1 MYQDTNLQNYLEQS
15 SSVSLQSLVIAEW
28 NLNFSDNILRLGNY
42 RNRPENTFTGLTATI
57 TSGQNTVTVADTSV
71 FLVGQ
76 LLTKTSGVGVFGASP
91 IITQINSATQ
101 ITVSVNHVTSG
112 AITFSTSQNPHTYI
126 STETISTRNAGW
138 YNATDSEIVVN
149 TGLNTSTSKP
159 TTFMTKNDTEKILY
173 SLTDCISRFRPRSG
187 INKVRYFKNNYLN
200 FSDEYLFLQPRYYL
214 SSKDDKFKY
223 WGSYRVEGSKYLTS
237 ISKTATVTAGS
248 TTIVASSVDGLVKG
262 QPITQTST
270 VGGSLGANPIIVDIY
285 PETSEIV
292 LSVSSTASGSV
303 SFTANDFTAIERGIS
318 KNKKGTGEYYI
329 DDAAPFVVYD
339 KLVPANRIVVKMQTH
354 ASDFDRGTFTRSTN
368 STFTDPFYE
377 NPSNTGAM
385 VNQETPEDWKIQYLD
400 ANNVWQDAKVFTT
413 SSTRSTGKRIVGAD
427 GYVELAYGITNTL
440 PTGFRDLGQYPSL
453 ASLPINADVGDAY
466 LVTGAG
472 TGTYYVW
479 NGTDWTTDQFV
490 PIYGWYVK
498 EEDETL
504 QTSKVTN
511 LTSPEFYGTPTTIYD
526 ATYRE
531 FQFIKGIRIVVNTMS
546 KRDSIFELI
555 EMSPRLVANM
565 SDRTKE
571 YSITKIASDIGN
583 TGIPVGQLSAATGN
597 VSLFDYDQ
605 AFNQYNE
612 LVLSG
617 GDITGSIVYNI
628 NSKNLQFKFYEQIID
643 NRNAN
648 ILDYFVPIKTMY
660 VDGFPSVSKEDRAM
674 NIELRDL
681 FFHFESMIAPSLL
694 MQNVKLS
701 KAIATLLDN
710 IGFTNYKFYRN
721 ENEKDDVIPYFYIAP
736 DTSVSD
742 VLNDLAQ
749 STQTAM
755 FFDEYNN
762 FIAMSK
768 NYIMPTTGQRSTDI
782 VLYGTKDF
790 QKDGA
795 FRNEYNNPSATNSQL
810 ANIMSIAS
818 EDNQV
823 FNGGKVTYSNKYIQK
838 SYGTIKEASFLNNSQ
853 SFKYKPVLLWEVSGT
868 ELLRPTNEEV
878 GNQSSYAL
886 SALPLN
892 VELTG
897 NLPTVSGGVII
908 DNVMDFG
915 ESIYWLTRYEGYL
928 YANGE
933 IIKYK
938 GVEHAIQGATI
949 SGLEATISSSQN
961 TFILTTGNI
970 YNLSLGQILTKT
982 GGTGTFGA
990 QCIITGIDRNKK
1002 IITVSV
1008 NHTGSGAITFSAVP
1022 LSTNVWVENVDDYQ
1036 KYFAKVKFNG
1046 KIFPTGRVKIYAEPD
1061 FDANGNVKE
1070 GAVAK
1075 HGRMQFGTGVYNQ
1088 TTKGLVPATHS
1099 ILNSSNEWM
1108 QPSKAKAFQMK
1119 SEWLF
1124 KNNHQYT
1131 QTKYTLTSVTGAG
1144 SQKVITL
1151 TSGNTKGMK
1160 KGWLVSGTN
1169 VAADSVIEKLTNT
1182 TITLNKNLTGSV
1194 AGQTITVV
1202 NRKIETLSVGNIATL
1217 TPKPTT
1223 KDTVKNMFD
1232 TSYFTES
1239 ASTQTKDKSK
1249 TNGSIKS
1256 SALIIDGVKNTNG
1269 NSNDYLSYVFKD
1281 YSGSVP
1287 SANVFGTR
1295 MRVLG
1300 KRTDNDDDNK
1310 TFNQEAIGADII
1322 ESPKD
1327 KKSIYGTGG
1336 GLAIGLDTTTNKHTG
1351 YYFEILA
1358 LSRESISEESGEN
1371 KYSETVPNVYFY
1383 KVLKDATNNTAIPVT
1398 LWYGTAP
1405 ILVDDGTFPGMG
1417 KIVGK
1422 EVSTVYDL
1430 SVKVEEVSGA
1440 RVFHLYLDNK
1450 LITTVTDTDP
1460 IPVTENTKNLALFV
1474 RGGGSSM
1481 FEHVYA
1487 IQDSKFNQ
1495 FEKTSSPLYERVE
1508 TKESF
1513 SSDAWKKYLL
1523 NPTVIDS
1530 YLGGINTSGQKTKEI
1545 YYEEF
1550 GTIMRECSYFNVRY
1564 DKAYPALYSQISP
1577 TFNEQQG
1584 YVVSGFRANPY
1595 SAEFLV
1601 FNVTDFALNLDESSG
1616 NYLRIQGITFTQQ
1629 SAHDLTVD
1637 EYFTNASSLNNYNNY
1652 TKLNSRYVDI
1662 QNSRNTY
1669 GKNEFTIAGTY
1680 IQNIDMATSL
1690 MDWMVDKI
1698 MVPKKSICVEIFANP
1713 MIQLG
1718 DIVTIE
1724 YSIDGVEQLPDSR
1737 FVVYHTEYSRNSN
1750 GPSMTLYL
1758 SEVL

>member
-1 MYQDTNLQNYLEQS
+1 MYQNTSLQNYLEQS
-15 SSVSLQSLVIAEW
+15 SSVSLQSLVVAEW

-42 RNRPENTFTGLTATI
+42 RNRPGSTFTGLTATI

-76 LLTKTSGVGVFGASP
+76 LLTKTSGTGVFGASP
-91 IITQINSATQ
+91 VVTQINSATQ

-112 AITFSTSQNPHTYI
+112 AITFSTSQNPYKYI

-138 YNATDSEIVVN
+138 FGATDSELVVN
-149 TGLNTSTSKP
+149 TGLNTQTSKP
-159 TTFMTKNDTEKILY
+159 TTFMSKNETERILY

-187 INKVRYFKNNYLN
+187 INKIRYFKNNYLN

-223 WGSYRVEGSKYLTS
+223 WSSYRVEGSKYLTS
-237 ISKTATVTAGS
+237 IALTGTATAGS
-248 TTIVASSVDGLVKG
+248 TTLTVSSTLGLVKG
-262 QPITQTST
+262 QPITQT
-270 VGGSLGANPIIVDIY
+270 GGTGTLGVNPIIQDIY
-285 PETSEIV
+285 PELLQIV
-292 LSVSSTASGSV
+292 LSVSSLASGSI
-303 SFTANDFTAIERGIS
+303 SFTANDFTAVEKGIA
-318 KNKKGTGEYYI
+318 KNKKTSGEFYI
-329 DDAAPFVVYD
+329 EDAAPFVVYD
-339 KLVPANRIVVKMQTH
+339 KLVPANRLVVKMQTH
-354 ASDFDRGTFTRSTN
+354 ASDFDRGSFTRSTN
-368 STFTDPFYE
+368 STFSDPFYE
-377 NPSNTGAM
+377 DPSNTGAL

-400 ANNVWQDAKVFTT
+400 SNEVWQDAKVFTS
-413 SSTRSTGKRIVGAD
+413 SSTRSTGKRIVGSD

-440 PTGFRDLGQYPSL
+440 PEGFRDLGQYPSQ
-453 ASLPINADVGDAY
+453 ASLPVSANIGDAY
-466 LVTGAG
+466 LVPGAG
-472 TGTYYVW
+472 TGVYYVW
-479 NGTDWTTDQFV
+479 DGTDWTTDQFV
-490 PIYGWYVK
+490 PVYGWYVK

-504 QTSKVTN
+504 QTSKVNN
-511 LTSPEFYGTPTTIYD
+511 LTSPDFYGTPTTIYD

-531 FQFIKGIRIVVNTMS
+531 FQFIKGIRVVVNTMS
-546 KRDSIFELI
+546 KRDAIFELI
-555 EMSPRLVANM
+555 EMSPRLVANF

-583 TGIPVGQLSAATGN
+583 TGIPVGELSAATGN
-597 VSLFDYDQ
+597 LSLFDYDQ
-605 AFNQYNE
+605 AFNPYNE

-617 GDITGSIVYNI
+617 GDITGSIIYNI

-643 NRNAN
+643 NRTTT
-648 ILDYFVPIKTMY
+648 IQDYFVPIKTMY
-660 VDGFPSVSKEDRAM
+660 VDGFPNVSKEDRSL
-674 NIELRDL
+674 NLDLRDL
-681 FFHFESMIAPSLL
+681 FFHFESITAPSLL

-710 IGFTNYKFYRN
+710 IGFSNYKFYRN
-721 ENEKDDVIPYFYIAP
+721 EDEKDDVIPYFYIAP
-736 DTSVSD
+736 DTNVSD
-742 VLNDLAQ
+742 VLNDLAK

-762 FIAMSK
+762 LIAMSR
-768 NYIMPTTGQRSTDI
+768 NYIMPTSEQRATDI
-782 VLYGTKDF
+782 VLYGTRDF
-790 QKDGA
+790 QRDNA

-810 ANIMSIAS
+810 ANIMSLTS
-818 EDNQV
+818 EDNQI

-838 SYGTIKEASFLNNSQ
+838 SYGTIKEASFLNSAQ

-868 ELLRPTNEEV
+868 DILRPTNEEV

-892 VELTG
+892 TTLPGT
-897 NLPTVSGGVII
+897 LPTVSSGSII
-908 DNVMDFG
+908 DNIIDFG

-938 GVEHAIQGATI
+938 GVEHAVQGSVI
-949 SGLEATISSSQN
+949 SGLEATLTSSQN
-961 TFILTTGNI
+961 YFTLTTGNI
-970 YNLSLGQILTKT
+970 YNLSVGQVLTKT
-982 GGTGTFGA
+982 SGTGAFGA
-990 QCIITGIDRNKK
+990 QCKITGIDRNRK
-1002 IITVSV
+1002 IVTVSV
-1008 NHTGSGAITFSAVP
+1008 NNATSGSIVFSIAP
-1022 LSTNVWVENVDDYQ
+1022 ETTNVWIENVDDYQ

-1061 FDANGNVKE
+1061 FNANGTIKE
-1070 GAVAK
+1070 GTVAK
-1075 HGRMQFGTGVYNQ
+1075 HGRMQFGTGVYDPV
-1088 TTKGLVPATHS
+1088 TKALVPATHS
-1099 ILNSSNEWM
+1099 VLDSSNEWL
-1108 QPSKAKAFQMK
+1108 QSANAKAFAMK

-1124 KNNHQYT
+1124 KNNHEYT
-1131 QTKYTLTSVTGAG
+1131 QTKYTLTSVTGSG

-1151 TSGNTKGMK
+1151 TSGDTKGMK
-1160 KGWLVSGTN
+1160 VGWLVSGTN
-1169 VAADSVIEKLTNT
+1169 VASDSVIESTTNT

-1202 NRKIETLSVGNIATL
+1202 DRKIETLSVASIGTL
-1217 TPKPTT
+1217 TAKPTT
-1223 KDTVKNMFD
+1223 SGTTKNMFD
-1232 TSYFTES
+1232 TSYFTE
-1239 ASTQTKDKSK
+1239 APSTTTTDKVK
-1249 TNGSIKS
+1249 PNGSIKS
-1256 SALIIDGVKNTNG
+1256 SALIIDGVKKTTG
-1269 NSNDYLSYVFKD
+1269 NSNDYLSYVFKN

-1300 KRTDNDDDNK
+1300 KRTENDDDKK

-1322 ESPKD
+1322 DSPSD
-1327 KKSIYGTGG
+1327 KKNIYGTGG
-1336 GLAIGLDTTTNKHTG
+1336 GIAINLDTTTNTHTG

-1371 KYSETVPNVYFY
+1371 KNSENIPNLYFY
-1383 KVLKDATNNTAIPVT
+1383 KVLKDATNNVAIPVT

-1405 ILVDDGTFPGMG
+1405 ILVDDGSFPGIG

-1430 SVKVEEVSGA
+1430 CVKTEEVSDG
-1440 RVFHLYLDNK
+1440 RNFHLYIDNK
-1450 LITTVTDTDP
+1450 LVATVTDTDP
-1460 IPVTENTKNLALFV
+1460 IPVTQNTKNIALFV

-1487 IQDSKFNQ
+1487 IQDNQFNQ
-1495 FEKTSSPLYERVE
+1495 FEKTSSPLYARVE

-1513 SSDAWKKYLL
+1513 SSEAWKKYLL

-1530 YLGGINTSGQKTKEI
+1530 YLNGIGAATQKTKEL

-1595 SAEFLV
+1595 GAEFLV

-1629 SAHDLTVD
+1629 SAHDLTVE

-1652 TKLNSRYVDI
+1652 TKLNSKYVDI
-1662 QNSRNTY
+1662 QNSVSTY
-1669 GKNEFTIAGTY
+1669 GRNDFTIEGTY

-1690 MDWMVDKI
+1690 MDWMVNKV

-1718 DIVTIE
+1718 DIVTIDYE
-1724 YSIDGVEQLPDSR
+1724 IDGIQQLPNSR
-1737 FVVYHTEYSRNSN
+1737 FVVYHTEYSRSSN

>member
-1 MYQDTNLQNYLEQS
+1 MYQNTSLQNYLEQS
-15 SSVSLQSLVIAEW
+15 SSVSLQSLVVAEW

-42 RNRPENTFTGLTATI
+42 RNRPEQGSPTENNFGTTALAYDSADALKAYTG
-57 TSGQNTVTVADTSV
+57 
-71 FLVGQ
+71 
-76 LLTKTSGVGVFGASP
+76 
-91 IITQINSATQ
+91 
-101 ITVSVNHVTSG
+101 
-112 AITFSTSQNPHTYI
+112 
-126 STETISTRNAGW
+126 
-138 YNATDSEIVVN
+138 ATDSELVIN
-149 TGLNTSTSKP
+149 TGLNITTSKP
-159 TTFMTKNDTEKILY
+159 TTFMSKNETERILY

-187 INKVRYFKNNYLN
+187 INKARYFKNNYLN

-223 WGSYRVEGSKYLTS
+223 WGSYRIEGNKYATS
-237 ISKTATVTAGS
+237 VTPTGTATAGS
-248 TTIVASSVDGLVKG
+248 RTISVSSTLGLVKG
-262 QPITQTST
+262 QPITQTA
-270 VGGSLGANPIIVDIY
+270 GSGTLGVNPIIQDIY
-285 PETSEIV
+285 PELLQVV
-292 LSVSSTASGSV
+292 LSVSSTASGSI
-303 SFTANDFTAIERGIS
+303 SFTVNDFTAVERGIA
-318 KNKKGTGEYYI
+318 KNKKTSGEFYI

-368 STFTDPFYE
+368 STFSDPFYE
-377 NPSNTGAM
+377 VPSNTGAL

-400 ANNVWQDAKVFTT
+400 SSNVWQNAKVFTS
-413 SSTRSTGKRIVGAD
+413 SSTRSTGKRIIGSD

-440 PTGFRDLGQYPSL
+440 PTGFRDLGQYPSQ
-453 ASLPINADVGDAY
+453 ASLPVSSNIGDAY
-466 LVTGAG
+466 LVPGAG
-472 TGTYYVW
+472 TGVYYVW
-479 NGTDWTTDQFV
+479 NGSNWTTNQFV
-490 PIYGWYVK
+490 PVYGWYVK

-504 QTSKVTN
+504 QTSKVNN
-511 LTSPEFYGTPTTIYD
+511 LTSPDFYGTPTTIYD

-531 FQFIKGIRIVVNTMS
+531 FQFIKGIRVVVNTMS
-546 KRDSIFELI
+546 KRDAIFELI
-555 EMSPRLVANM
+555 EMSPRLVANL

-583 TGIPVGQLSAATGN
+583 TGIPVGELSAATGN

-612 LVLSG
+612 LVLSS
-617 GDITGSIVYNI
+617 GDITGSIIYNI

-643 NRNAN
+643 NRTTT
-648 ILDYFVPIKTMY
+648 IEDYFVPIKTMY
-660 VDGFPSVSKEDRAM
+660 VDGFPNVSKEDRSL
-674 NIELRDL
+674 NLELRDF
-681 FFHFESMIAPSLL
+681 FFHFESITAPSLL

-721 ENEKDDVIPYFYIAP
+721 EDEKDDVIPYFYIAP
-736 DTSVSD
+736 DTTVAE

-762 FIAMSK
+762 FIAMSR
-768 NYIMPTTGQRSTDI
+768 NYIMPTSEQRATDI
-782 VLYGTKDF
+782 VLYGTRDF
-790 QKDGA
+790 QKDNA
-795 FRNEYNNPSATNSQL
+795 FRNEYNNPTATNSQL
-810 ANIMSIAS
+810 ANIMSLTS
-818 EDNQV
+818 EDNQI

-838 SYGTIKEASFLNNSQ
+838 SYGTIKEASFLNSAQ

-868 ELLRPTNEEV
+868 DILRPTNEEV

-892 VELTG
+892 TTLPGT
-897 NLPTVSGGVII
+897 LPTVSGGVIV
-908 DNVMDFG
+908 DNVIDFG

-938 GVEHAIQGATI
+938 GVEHAIQGNVV
-949 SGLEATISSSQN
+949 SGLEATLTSSQN
-961 TFILTTGNI
+961 YFTLTTGNI
-970 YNLSLGQILTKT
+970 YNLSVGQVLTKT
-982 GGTGTFGA
+982 SGAGAFGA
-990 QCIITGIDRNKK
+990 QCKITGIDRNRK
-1002 IITVSV
+1002 IVTVSV
-1008 NHTGSGAITFSAVP
+1008 NNATSGSIVFSIAP
-1022 LSTNVWVENVDDYQ
+1022 ETTNVWIENVDDYQ

-1046 KIFPTGRVKIYAEPD
+1046 KIFPTGRVRIYAEPD
-1061 FDANGNVKE
+1061 FDANGDVKE

-1075 HGRMQFGTGVYNQ
+1075 HGRMQFGSGVYDLA
-1088 TTKGLVPATHS
+1088 TKGLVPATHS
-1099 ILNSSNEWM
+1099 ILDSSNEWL
-1108 QPSKAKAFQMK
+1108 QSANAKAFAMK

-1124 KNNHQYT
+1124 KNNHAYT
-1131 QTKYTLTSVTGAG
+1131 QTKYTLTSVTGLG

-1151 TSGNTKGMK
+1151 TSGDTKGMK
-1160 KGWLVSGTN
+1160 VGWLVSGTN
-1169 VAADSVIEKLTNT
+1169 VATGSVIEATTNT

-1202 NRKIETLSVGNIATL
+1202 DRKIETLSVASIGTL
-1217 TPKPTT
+1217 TSKPTRSST
-1223 KDTVKNMFD
+1223 TKNMFD

-1239 ASTQTKDKSK
+1239 PSTQTKDKLK
-1249 TNGSIKS
+1249 PNGSIKS
-1256 SALIIDGVKNTNG
+1256 SALIIDGVKKTTG
-1269 NSNDYLSYVFKD
+1269 NSNDHLSYVFKD

-1295 MRVLG
+1295 IRVLG
-1300 KRTDNDDDNK
+1300 KRTENDDEKK

-1322 ESPKD
+1322 DSASD
-1327 KKSIYGTGG
+1327 KKNIYGTGG
-1336 GLAIGLDTTTNKHTG
+1336 GIAINLDTTTNTHTG

-1371 KYSETVPNVYFY
+1371 KNSENIPNLYFY
-1383 KVLKDATNNTAIPVT
+1383 KVLKDATNNVAIPVT

-1405 ILVDDGTFPGMG
+1405 ILVDDGSFPGMG

-1422 EVSTVYDL
+1422 ELSTVYDL
-1430 SVKVEEVSGA
+1430 SVKTEEISGG
-1440 RVFHLYLDNK
+1440 RKFHLYIDNK
-1450 LITTVTDTDP
+1450 LVSTVTDTDP
-1460 IPVTENTKNLALFV
+1460 IPVTENTKNIALFV

-1487 IQDSKFNQ
+1487 IQDNQFNQ
-1495 FEKTSSPLYERVE
+1495 FEKTSSPLYTKVE

-1513 SSDAWKKYLL
+1513 SSEAWKKYLL

-1530 YLGGINTSGQKTKEI
+1530 YLNGIGAATQKTKEL

-1595 SAEFLV
+1595 GAEFLV

-1629 SAHDLTVD
+1629 SAHDLTVE

-1652 TKLNSRYVDI
+1652 TKLNSKYVDI
-1662 QNSRNTY
+1662 QNSVSTY
-1669 GKNEFTIAGTY
+1669 GRNDFTIEGTY

-1690 MDWMVDKI
+1690 MDWMVDKV

-1718 DIVTIE
+1718 DIVTIDYE
-1724 YSIDGVEQLPDSR
+1724 IDGIQQLPNSR
-1737 FVVYHTEYSRNSN
+1737 FVVYHTEYSRSSN